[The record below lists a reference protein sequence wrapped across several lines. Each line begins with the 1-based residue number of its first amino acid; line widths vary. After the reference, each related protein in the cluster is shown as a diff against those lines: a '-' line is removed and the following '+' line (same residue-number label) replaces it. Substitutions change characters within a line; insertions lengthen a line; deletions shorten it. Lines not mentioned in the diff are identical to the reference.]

1 MHELYDP
8 MGIILL
14 VCTTIDSLLT
24 ADSILEIAE
33 DLVPKNGL
41 TV

>member
-1 MHELYDP
+1 MHEQYDS
-8 MGIILL
+8 MGTILL
-14 VCTTIDSLLT
+14 VGTTIDLLLT

-41 TV
+41 TL